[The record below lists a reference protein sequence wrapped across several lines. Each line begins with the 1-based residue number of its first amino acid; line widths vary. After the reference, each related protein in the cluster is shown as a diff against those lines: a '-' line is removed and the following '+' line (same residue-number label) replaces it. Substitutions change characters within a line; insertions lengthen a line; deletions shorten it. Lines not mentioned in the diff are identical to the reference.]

1 MRAVARGVPLSDA
14 ALARGL
20 TLATESPNA
29 RAWRVFLAQA
39 LLVLGAALCLAGV
52 VCFVAFNWSR
62 IGRFG
67 KFGAIEL
74 AIVASA
80 LVAWRRI
87 PKLSG
92 EIALLAAAVLVGPLL
107 AVFGQTYQTGAD
119 PYGLFGMW
127 LLIIVP
133 WVAASRLSA
142 TWVLALALL
151 NTTIILY
158 WTQVIGTRDARDAI
172 WLPLSLGVLQAAA
185 LAIWEW
191 QRRLSSPW
199 LTERWA
205 QRLIAVAGLW
215 SLWIAAAVFIVS
227 GARGGAGAAL
237 GLILFLAAVGGS
249 FWYYRRVSADRFMV
263 AVAVVAAMLL
273 ATLLAGKILFNVLRV
288 GLTGGLLLAALVVW
302 QITLG
307 LKWYRGSTP

>member
-20 TLATESPNA
+20 VLATETPDA
-29 RAWRVFLAQA
+29 RSWRVFLSRA
-39 LLVLGAALCLAGV
+39 LLFLGAALCLAGV
-52 VCFVAFNWSR
+52 ICFVAYNWSR

-67 KFGAIEL
+67 KFGVIEL
-74 AIVASA
+74 GIIAAA
-80 LVAWRRI
+80 LFAWRRM

-133 WVAASRLSA
+133 WVVASRLSA

-151 NTTIILY
+151 DTTIILY
-158 WTQVIGTRDARDAI
+158 WTQVIGTRDTSDAI
-172 WLPLSLGVLQAAA
+172 WLPLLIGVLQLAA
-185 LAIWEW
+185 LALWEW
-191 QRRLSSPW
+191 QRRRPAPW

-205 QRLIAVAGLW
+205 QRLVGIAGLW

-227 GARGGAGAAL
+227 GAREGAGAAV
-237 GLILFLAAVGGS
+237 GLVLFLAAVAAS
-249 FWYYRRVSADRFMV
+249 FWYYRGVQPDRFMV
-263 AVAVVAAMLL
+263 AVPVVAAMLL
-273 ATLLAGKILFNVLRV
+273 ATLLAGKILFGVLHI
-288 GLTGGLLLAALVVW
+288 GLTGGILLAAFVVW

-307 LKWYRGSTP
+307 LKWYRGSAS